1 MYNQSSISRTGLAAL
16 LVLGMSTAG
25 VAPLLQA
32 QPSQAQLFPRTS
44 QRANTLRSG
53 TVIPA
58 VYQGANRI
66 ILRPDETLPVTL
78 TVAENVRSSGGAIL
92 IPKGSRIGGQLEP
105 ANGGT
110 QFVARTLILN
120 NRQRQNISATSDV
133 ITRTE
138 EIREGNNDRIWQGAL
153 VGAGAAAVISEIVG
167 DVGVFK
173 VLGGAGAGALG
184 GWLLGRQ
191 ERTEVVVVDAKQDLD
206 LTLDSAL
213 AMR

>member
-1 MYNQSSISRTGLAAL
+1 MYNQSSISQAGLAAL
-16 LVLGMSTAG
+16 LVLGMSTTG

-32 QPSQAQLFPRTS
+32 ESAQAQILPRTS
-44 QRANTLRSG
+44 QGTLRSG

-58 VYQGANRI
+58 VYSGQNRI
-66 ILRPDETLPVTL
+66 ILRPNETLPLTL
-78 TVAENVRSSGGAIL
+78 TVAENVRNSRGAIL
-92 IPKGSRIGGQLEP
+92 IPKGSRISGQLEP

-110 QFVARTLILN
+110 QFVAKTLILR
-120 NRQRQNISATSDV
+120 NRQRQNISATSEV

-138 EIREGNNDRIWQGAL
+138 EIRKGNNDRVWQGAL
-153 VGAGAAAVISEIVG
+153 VGGGAAAVISEVVG

-191 ERTEVVVVDAKQDLD
+191 ERTEVVVVDATQDLD